1 MRLRSVKMDNATL
14 FVFTIVVAV
23 VIGYIAH
30 KNHWK
35 IADYF

>member
-1 MRLRSVKMDNATL
+1 MDSATL
-14 FVFTIVVAV
+14 FVITIILAV
-23 VIGYIAH
+23 GFGYIAH

>member
-1 MRLRSVKMDNATL
+1 MDNATL
-14 FVFTIVVAV
+14 FVITIILAV
-23 VIGYIAH
+23 SIGYIAH